1 MLKRTG
7 QLGFTLTELLMV
19 VVVIVIL
26 AALAAPSFNAT
37 IVNTRIRATASAIN
51 DGLQLARAEA
61 IRRNERVRFTLA
73 ADTEWVVET
82 NSNVVLQT
90 RPAAESGANMLLS
103 FTPNG
108 STSVTFNPLGRVV
121 ANADGSAQLTQVE
134 VDVPTSVLAASK
146 TKELRVTISQGGGM
160 IRLCDPSYATGD
172 PRAC

>member
-1 MLKRTG
+1 MLKRTS
-7 QLGFTLTELLMV
+7 QSGFTLTELLIVM
-19 VVVIVIL
+19 VIL
-26 AALAAPSFNAT
+26 GVLASLAAPSFKA
-37 IVNTRIRATASAIN
+37 ILVNTRIRATASAIN

-61 IRRNERVRFTLA
+61 IRLNERVRFTLA
-73 ADTEWVVET
+73 ADAGWTVET
-82 NSNVVLQT
+82 NGNVVLQT

-108 STSVTFNPLGRVV
+108 ATSVTFSPLGRAVNN
-121 ANADGSAQLTQVE
+121 ANGSNQLTQVE

-160 IRLCDPSYATGD
+160 IRLCDPSYAAGD